1 MLTVENLRRPGL
13 GPLSFHIDGGE
24 CLALTGPSGAG
35 KTLLLRALA
44 DLDLNEGEVVMG
56 GRLRSNLPAPE
67 WRRRLGYV
75 PAETGWWADLVGDH
89 FSTPLQAAELLA
101 QLGFTQPSQVLDWPV
116 ARLSSG
122 ERQRLALARGLCCNT
137 EVLLLDEP
145 TSALDLDNAELV
157 EQLLQNRLRAG
168 TCILLVSH
176 DSAQVGRLAG
186 RSIHLENGRLAAPL

>member
-89 FSTPLQAAELLA
+89 FSTPLQAAEMLA

-116 ARLSSG
+116 ALS
-122 ERQRLALARGLCCNT
+122 L
-137 EVLLLDEP
+137 
-145 TSALDLDNAELV
+145 
-157 EQLLQNRLRAG
+157 
-168 TCILLVSH
+168 
-176 DSAQVGRLAG
+176 
-186 RSIHLENGRLAAPL
+186 IHI

>member
-1 MLTVENLRRPGL
+1 M
-13 GPLSFHIDGGE
+13 
-24 CLALTGPSGAG
+24 ALTGPSGAG

-67 WRRRLGYV
+67 WRRRVGYV

-101 QLGFTQPSQVLDWPV
+101 QLGFTKPGQVFDWPV

-145 TSALDLDNAELV
+145 TSALDRDNAGLV
-157 EQLLQNRLRAG
+157 EQLLQNLLRVG
-168 TCILLVSH
+168 QQSHGIFYLFYLKFFYFFQQLILSK
-176 DSAQVGRLAG
+176 
-186 RSIHLENGRLAAPL
+186 